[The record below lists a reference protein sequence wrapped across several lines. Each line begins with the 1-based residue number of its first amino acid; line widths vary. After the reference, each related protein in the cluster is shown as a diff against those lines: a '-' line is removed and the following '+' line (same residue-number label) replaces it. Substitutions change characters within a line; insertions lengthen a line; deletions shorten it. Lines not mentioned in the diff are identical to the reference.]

1 MKPWKLL
8 HGEMSHAIW
17 YAQNKNFLKDMSA
30 SIKEILAIVKC

>member
-17 YAQNKNFLKDMSA
+17 YTQNKKLLKDMNVN
-30 SIKEILAIVKC
+30 INEIT